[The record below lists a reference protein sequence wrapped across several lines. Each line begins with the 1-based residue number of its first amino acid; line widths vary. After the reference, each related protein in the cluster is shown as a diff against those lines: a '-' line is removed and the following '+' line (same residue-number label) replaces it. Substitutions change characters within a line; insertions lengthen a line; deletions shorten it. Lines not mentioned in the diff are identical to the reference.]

1 MSVAA
6 PVVEEPPVA
15 KPEDDAVRNYLF
27 VALSALLVVVLVLMR
42 NASGNLIVLVG
53 VVPALLGLF
62 LRWTA
67 MPGVFLVTLTYLQL
81 FPSGLPVQL
90 NNSNVTIA
98 VPFRMHDFLLL
109 GATVVYFVCQF
120 RLFSLTVQA
129 VPSDR
134 LPIKQKATD
143 RPIRRNTRSVNT
155 DELYRLFFVVT
166 ACVLLAQVTWFVLT
180 IVVIEPSVFPPIR
193 FVSPN
198 SASAEFKTDAGSLNR
213 FLFLIGLVGSIGLG
227 FGFVF
232 WYRSLQR
239 MQVEH
244 AKMFML
250 DTAWRETR
258 SELSRQEKWRAWG
271 QGNFHAVSGH
281 APRQER
287 GTWILSWRSRRS
299 PYYIRR
305 SPTGGP
311 SIPVKILVFILLFL
325 VALLF
330 GSVLISS
337 LR

>member
-1 MSVAA
+1 MSVAT
-6 PVVEEPPVA
+6 PVIEE
-15 KPEDDAVRNYLF
+15 PEDDAVRNYLF

-42 NASGNLIVLVG
+42 NASGNLLVLIG
-53 VVPALLGLF
+53 IVPALLGLF

-67 MPGVFLVTLTYLQL
+67 MPGVFLLTLTYLQL

-90 NNSNVTIA
+90 DAKYVTIA

-143 RPIRRNTRSVNT
+143 RPIRRNTRSVNA

-166 ACVLLAQVTWFVLT
+166 ACVVVAQAVWLVLT

-198 SASAEFKTDAGSLNR
+198 SASAEFNTDAGSLNR
-213 FLFLIGLVGSIGLG
+213 FLFLVGVVGSSGLAGG
-227 FGFVF
+227 FLF
-232 WYRSLQR
+232 WYRGLQR
-239 MQVEH
+239 MPVDH
-244 AKMFML
+244 ARLFLL

-271 QGNFHAVSGH
+271 QGTFHAVSGRN
-281 APRQER
+281 PEQGP
-287 GTWILSWRSRRS
+287 GTL
-299 PYYIRR
+299 
-305 SPTGGP
+305 
-311 SIPVKILVFILLFL
+311 VVVAVFIALFL
-325 VALLF
+325 LALLF
-330 GSVLISS
+330 GSVLIYAIF
-337 LR
+337 